1 MNLNEVA
8 GLGSI
13 NFSELQEINKIKNG
27 EAKTKAFSEALETA
41 LENKDEKELKK
52 ACVEFE
58 SYFLNMMFKSMRK
71 TIVPGMEKSNAEK
84 MFQEMLDQE
93 MCQNIAESG
102 GIGFADMM
110 YNQLSKDI

>member
-1 MNLNEVA
+1 MSLNGVA

-13 NFSELQEINKIKNG
+13 NFSELQEINKIKNS
-27 EAKTKAFSEALETA
+27 EDKTESFSKALESA
-41 LENKDEKELKK
+41 LENKDEKDLKK

-84 MFQEMLDQE
+84 MFQDMLDQE

-110 YNQLSKDI
+110 YKQLAKEI

>member
-1 MNLNEVA
+1 MNLNQISSLGNISSGELKQLNALKQEEV
-8 GLGSI
+8 
-13 NFSELQEINKIKNG
+13 ETE
-27 EAKTKAFSEALETA
+27 AFSKALDNA
-41 LENKDEKELKK
+41 INNKDEKQLKK

-71 TIVPGMEKSNAEK
+71 TIVPGMEKSHAEE
-84 MFQEMLDQE
+84 MFQEMLDEE